1 MTLLE
6 IKKRA
11 RFLAV
16 GNETSTAYADAPL
29 LASINSWW
37 ETLVGWIEDSSG
49 TWQFADSNNTTLQEA
64 TADLPDGTFDIEL
77 PTGARI
83 LFDVYIKRATNGE
96 YTRLTQLDRSEVG
109 PGKRFFSIKDIQE
122 NDGEP
127 LFYDIEGNTILLYP
141 DVDPEFVIEDE
152 GLLINVSSDVI
163 LLVDDADVP
172 GTIKELHEILAVG
185 AAIDYSLAKEN
196 PTLERNLM
204 RRMYGNPSVRKDKGL
219 RGLVS
224 SHYSKRNKDKKS
236 AISPQLERYN

>member
-83 LFDVYIKRATNGE
+83 LFDVYIKRMSFH
-96 YTRLTQLDRSEVG
+96 LTFI
-109 PGKRFFSIKDIQE
+109 KIFSILIE
-122 NDGEP
+122 N
-127 LFYDIEGNTILLYP
+127 F
-141 DVDPEFVIEDE
+141 
-152 GLLINVSSDVI
+152 
-163 LLVDDADVP
+163 
-172 GTIKELHEILAVG
+172 K
-185 AAIDYSLAKEN
+185 
-196 PTLERNLM
+196 
-204 RRMYGNPSVRKDKGL
+204 
-219 RGLVS
+219 
-224 SHYSKRNKDKKS
+224 SKRRNSCHRQQD
-236 AISPQLERYN
+236 